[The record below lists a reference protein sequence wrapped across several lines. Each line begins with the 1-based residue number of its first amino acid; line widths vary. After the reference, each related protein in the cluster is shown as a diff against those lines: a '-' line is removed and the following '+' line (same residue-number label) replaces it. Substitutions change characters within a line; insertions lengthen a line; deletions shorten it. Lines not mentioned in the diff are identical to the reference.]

1 VEAANPAT
9 TMLMS
14 SLHSNCKAII
24 LEFPSSLHRGLDTS
38 SSHGRWVRL
47 HEQFH
52 PNYHA
57 QGYDSRWQNLGG
69 TGDPACF
76 TAILSYHVKNIS
88 LSDMYSKLNSL
99 RSEIRTL
106 DLLPGTWGDAIECRL
121 RAVSLDDQP
130 SFKAISFVWGDAQHK
145 RGITV
150 DGQSFFVTQNLLR
163 GLQRICDPATKLTIW
178 VDALCI
184 NQTDSDERREQVQL
198 MRAIYTSANEVL
210 IWLGYDADHQ
220 VPIIQ
225 PNLFRFTGDAS
236 DMEIVDAYFANEE
249 HAYTAKREE
258 IYFANRD
265 DPWFDAENN
274 MHYTNEHE
282 ANHADIM
289 ANILGAF
296 VYFRLRASG
305 KHFDQIRF
313 FKRHGL
319 ELQVNKSWAGVVH
332 AIDLLRKCPWWTRIW
347 ALQEVV
353 LASKATIIYSH
364 VSVPWDMLT
373 DAVNKAC
380 MHDKFCCKNIMEQRP
395 GLETYILTEYKA
407 TIICDM
413 EAMRLG
419 LGSDAMTLFK
429 IMAQSVGRDAT
440 DPRDQ
445 VYGLLGLV
453 TNWYKKPPLVP
464 DYKRTIQEIFMQ
476 AQYIEV

>member
-1 VEAANPAT
+1 
-9 TMLMS
+9 M
-14 SLHSNCKAII
+14 
-24 LEFPSSLHRGLDTS
+24 EF
-38 SSHGRWVRL
+38 
-47 HEQFH
+47 
-52 PNYHA
+52 
-57 QGYDSRWQNLGG
+57 
-69 TGDPACF
+69 
-76 TAILSYHVKNIS
+76 
-88 LSDMYSKLNSL
+88 
-99 RSEIRTL
+99 
-106 DLLPGTWGDAIECRL
+106 
-121 RAVSLDDQP
+121 
-130 SFKAISFVWGDAQHK
+130 
-145 RGITV
+145 
-150 DGQSFFVTQNLLR
+150 
-163 GLQRICDPATKLTIW
+163 
-178 VDALCI
+178 
-184 NQTDSDERREQVQL
+184 
-198 MRAIYTSANEVL
+198 
-210 IWLGYDADHQ
+210 
-220 VPIIQ
+220 
-225 PNLFRFTGDAS
+225 
-236 DMEIVDAYFANEE
+236 VDAYFANKE
-249 HAYTAKREE
+249 HAYTAKRED

-265 DPWFDAENN
+265 DPWFDADNN
-274 MHYTNEHE
+274 THYTNEHE
-282 ANHADIM
+282 ANHGDIM

-305 KHFDQIRF
+305 KHVDQIRF
-313 FKRHGL
+313 CKRHGL
-319 ELQVNKSWAGVVH
+319 ELQVHKSWGGVVH

-395 GLETYILTEYKA
+395 GLETYILAEYKA